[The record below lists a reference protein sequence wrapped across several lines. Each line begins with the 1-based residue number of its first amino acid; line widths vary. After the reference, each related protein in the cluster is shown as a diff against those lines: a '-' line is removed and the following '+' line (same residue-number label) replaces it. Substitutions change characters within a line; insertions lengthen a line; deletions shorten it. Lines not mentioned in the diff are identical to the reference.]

1 MKNTIK
7 DLLDIVI
14 DATIYLI
21 IIGGAS
27 YALLCGLAFNASADE
42 ALTKSERIVALTILG
57 EARGE
62 GKTGM
67 YAVGCVIQKRASERN
82 LTPLKV
88 CLQPYQFSIWNAGKG
103 KVKKESELHYLWKSP
118 SKMYARELARAICQG
133 KKLEQKFTGSANHY
147 YAKWTK
153 KGKKK
158 VLTKK
163 PYWTKGKKAVRVIGN
178 HVFYRL

>member
-1 MKNTIK
+1 MKNTVK
-7 DLLDIVI
+7 DLLDIIIDLVI
-14 DATIYLI
+14 YFIVLC
-21 IIGGAS
+21 GVG
-27 YALLCGLAFNASADE
+27 YALLCGLAYNAAADE
-42 ALTKSERIVALTILG
+42 VLTRSERIVALTILG

-88 CLQPYQFSIWNAGKG
+88 CLQPYQFSVWNAGKG

-133 KKLEQKFTGSANHY
+133 KKLEQKFTGNANHY
-147 YAKWTK
+147 HAIKIK
-153 KGKKK
+153 
-158 VLTKK
+158 KK
-163 PYWTKGKKAVRVIGN
+163 PYWTKDKKAVKVIGN
-178 HVFYRL
+178 HIFYRL